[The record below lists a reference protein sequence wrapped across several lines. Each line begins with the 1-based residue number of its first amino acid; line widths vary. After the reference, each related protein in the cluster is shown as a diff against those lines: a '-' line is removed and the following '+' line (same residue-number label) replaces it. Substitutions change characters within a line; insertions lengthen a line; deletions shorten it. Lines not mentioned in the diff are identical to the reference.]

1 MLHVRNLTYR
11 IGGRTIIDG
20 ASVHVPKGHR
30 CGLVGINGSGK
41 TTLFRLITGELMP
54 DDGIVQVSG
63 SARIGIVEQEAP
75 SSEESLL
82 TLVLAA
88 DTDLHALQAEAA
100 SNPPPHRLAEIYERL
115 KDMNAHSATSR
126 AASILAGL
134 GFDDSAQARPCC
146 EFSGG
151 WRMRVAL
158 ACTLYSRPDLLLLDE
173 PTNHLDLESSLWLE
187 SYLARFPGTLI
198 VISHD
203 RGLLNRSI
211 NKIVHLESGKLHTY
225 QGGYDNFRKKTT
237 ELGIQRQ
244 SARNKQLKERARIQ
258 GFVDKFRAKA
268 TKARQ
273 AQSRIKLLEKMVPLV
288 ETIEAKSAPLH
299 FPQPKTFLPPPLA
312 TLSNLSIGYGE
323 HIVLRNLN
331 LQVDPDDR
339 IAILGANGLGKSTL
353 IKLFAGKLS
362 PIHGQLQHSSKLNI
376 GYFSQHQTDELSDG
390 STPYEILTH
399 HMPRAMEEKV
409 RSHLGA
415 FGFSGSKADNTV
427 ETLSG
432 GEKSRLLFCLMSQ
445 SAPNL
450 LLLDEPTNHL
460 DITARETLVASLNDY
475 TGAVILVS
483 HDAHI
488 VNLIADRL
496 WLVSDGTCYPY
507 DGTLDNY
514 RESLAQAKSVSKQN
528 NSSLPSNSV
537 QPQKRKRKQRVEAR
551 KNKTELRLIAKSS
564 ENKISELSEIIRELE
579 AKLSE
584 PSTYNSHAKEVA
596 TISKKLDKART
607 LLSIEEK
614 KWISAQEQLDP

>member
-11 IGGRTIIDG
+11 IGGRTIIDD

-146 EFSGG
+146 EISGG

-225 QGGYDNFRKKTT
+225 QGSYDNFRKKTT
-237 ELGIQRQ
+237 ELVIQRQ
-244 SARNKQLKERARIQ
+244 SARNKQIKERARIQ

-288 ETIEAKSAPLH
+288 ETIETKSAPLH

-450 LLLDEPTNHL
+450 LLLDEPAGGLNHEELDHLMEQIRDIRTNRQ
-460 DITARETLVASLNDY
+460 ITVLLVEHHMSF
-475 TGAVILVS
+475 VMQVS
-483 HDAHI
+483 DKVVAI
-488 VNLIADRL
+488 DFGRKI
-496 WLVSDGTCYPY
+496 SDGTPSEVQNDPKVIEAYL
-507 DGTLDNY
+507 GTP
-514 RESLAQAKSVSKQN
+514 K
-528 NSSLPSNSV
+528 
-537 QPQKRKRKQRVEAR
+537 
-551 KNKTELRLIAKSS
+551 
-564 ENKISELSEIIRELE
+564 
-579 AKLSE
+579 
-584 PSTYNSHAKEVA
+584 
-596 TISKKLDKART
+596 
-607 LLSIEEK
+607 
-614 KWISAQEQLDP
+614 

>member
-11 IGGRTIIDG
+11 IDGRTIIDD

-41 TTLFRLITGELMP
+41 TTLFRLITGDLMP

-88 DTDLHALQAEAA
+88 DRDLHALQAEAA

-115 KDMNAHSATSR
+115 KDMNAGSATSR

-134 GFDDSAQARPCC
+134 GFDDLAQARPCS

-237 ELGIQRQ
+237 ELVIQRQ
-244 SARNKQLKERARIQ
+244 SARNKQIKERARIQ

-288 ETIEAKSAPLH
+288 ETIETKSAPLH

-331 LQVDPDDR
+331 LQVDPEDR

-353 IKLFAGKLS
+353 IKLLAGKLS

-390 STPYEILTH
+390 STPYEILKH

-496 WLVSDGTCYPY
+496 WLVGDGTCSPY
-507 DGTLDNY
+507 DGTLENY

-528 NSSLPSNSV
+528 NSSPTRKSI
-537 QPQKRKRKQRVEAR
+537 QPQKQLRKERAEAR
-551 KNKTELRLIAKSS
+551 KNRTELRLIVKSS
-564 ENKISELSEIIRELE
+564 ENNISKLSETIRELE
-579 AKLSE
+579 TRLSE
-584 PSTYNSHAKEVA
+584 PDTYHSHAKEVA
-596 TISKKLDKART
+596 TISKSLDQART
-607 LLSIEEK
+607 QLSMEEK
-614 KWISAQEQLDP
+614 KWMSAQEQLDS

>member
-11 IGGRTIIDG
+11 IDGRTIIDG

-41 TTLFRLITGELMP
+41 TTLFRLITGDLMP

-88 DTDLHALQAEAA
+88 DRDLHALQAEVA

-115 KDMNAHSATSR
+115 KDMNAGSATSR

-134 GFDDSAQARPCC
+134 GFDDLAQARPCS

-237 ELGIQRQ
+237 ELVIQRQ
-244 SARNKQLKERARIQ
+244 SARNKQIKERARIQ
-258 GFVDKFRAKA
+258 GFIDKFRAKA

-288 ETIEAKSAPLH
+288 ETIETKSAPLH

-331 LQVDPDDR
+331 LQVDPEDR

-353 IKLFAGKLS
+353 IKLLAGK
-362 PIHGQLQHSSKLNI
+362 
-376 GYFSQHQTDELSDG
+376 
-390 STPYEILTH
+390 
-399 HMPRAMEEKV
+399 
-409 RSHLGA
+409 
-415 FGFSGSKADNTV
+415 
-427 ETLSG
+427 
-432 GEKSRLLFCLMSQ
+432 
-445 SAPNL
+445 
-450 LLLDEPTNHL
+450 
-460 DITARETLVASLNDY
+460 
-475 TGAVILVS
+475 
-483 HDAHI
+483 
-488 VNLIADRL
+488 
-496 WLVSDGTCYPY
+496 
-507 DGTLDNY
+507 
-514 RESLAQAKSVSKQN
+514 
-528 NSSLPSNSV
+528 
-537 QPQKRKRKQRVEAR
+537 
-551 KNKTELRLIAKSS
+551 
-564 ENKISELSEIIRELE
+564 
-579 AKLSE
+579 
-584 PSTYNSHAKEVA
+584 
-596 TISKKLDKART
+596 
-607 LLSIEEK
+607 
-614 KWISAQEQLDP
+614 